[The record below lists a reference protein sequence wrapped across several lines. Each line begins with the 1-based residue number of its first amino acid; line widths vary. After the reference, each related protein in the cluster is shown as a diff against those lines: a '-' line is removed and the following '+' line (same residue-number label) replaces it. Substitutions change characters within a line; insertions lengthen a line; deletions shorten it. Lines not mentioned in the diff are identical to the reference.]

1 VSRIL
6 RLFVLASLL
15 SVPATAWA
23 GFIRGQVR
31 YENGEPAHDVI
42 IRLRSDMIAFQTE
55 LQTDAQGKFNFDGL
69 PLSTFHLTIEGQ
81 GFRPYESHID
91 ISMSKMAYEQITL
104 KLNKEPQSQI
114 VPPEGPNSRISAQ
127 EAAMPDAARK
137 EYAKGRELLLQVKAA
152 HDSIPH
158 FRKAIDLYPSNPD
171 AYVLL
176 AMAYMQDG
184 NPKDARSVLEKN
196 VEANPNSADA
206 HITLGVLL
214 NQDRNFPEA
223 EKTLSRGLQLNPDI
237 PEGHYEL
244 AKSYWALGR
253 WQEAEPHAQKAVAL
267 KPDMAQ
273 PHVILG
279 NIAFLR
285 KHDPQTALKEFQ
297 EYLRLDPNG
306 PMAQGTQQMITKIQE
321 SLKSSN

>member
-1 VSRIL
+1 
-6 RLFVLASLL
+6 LFVLASLL
-15 SVPATAWA
+15 SVSATAWA

-55 LQTDAQGKFNFDGL
+55 MQTDAQGKFNFDGL
-69 PLSTFHLTIEGQ
+69 PLSTFRLTIEGQ

-104 KLNKEPQSQI
+104 RLNKEPESQAI
-114 VPPEGPNSRISAQ
+114 PPEGPNSQISAQ

-137 EYAKGRELLLQVKAA
+137 EYAKGRELLLQGKAA

-158 FRKAIDLYPSNPD
+158 FRKAIEMYPSNPD
-171 AYVLL
+171 VFVLL
-176 AMAYMQDG
+176 AMAYMQEG
-184 NPKDARSVLEKN
+184 NPKDARSILEKN

-214 NQDRNFPEA
+214 NQDKEYPEA

-237 PEGHYEL
+237 PEGQYEL
-244 AKSYWALGR
+244 AKTYWALGR
-253 WQEAEPHAQKAVAL
+253 WQESEPHAQKAVAL
-267 KPDMAQ
+267 KPDMPQ

-279 NIAFLR
+279 NIEFLR
-285 KHDPQTALKEFQ
+285 KHDPQAALKEFH

-306 PMAQGTQQMITKIQE
+306 PMAQGTQQMITKIE
-321 SLKSSN
+321 EGLKNPK